1 MCMYVFIAVF
11 ANIQSLPLSECQH
24 RFSCVPLFVI
34 VGHMLSF
41 GLGTQ
46 VKLLPLALPGKVRTY
61 AYAYICICTR
71 SVTTLSIA
79 FIHGLVTI
87 HTTVCITISSPLS
100 PLSPLFP
107 LSPLSPAWS
116 TPHCMHLSTLLV
128 PVLSLSLSLPSN
140 VGPDSVYY
148 LLSPFPITDIS
159 GIHACCS
166 SIGRCLDRGG
176 LHTHA

>member
-11 ANIQSLPLSECQH
+11 ANMQSLPLSECQH

-46 VKLLPLALPGKVRTY
+46 VKLLPLALPGKVHTY

-87 HTTVCITISSPLS
+87 HTTVCITISSPFSYFSGLEYTS
-100 PLSPLFP
+100 LYAPVDVAS
-107 LSPLSPAWS
+107 S
-116 TPHCMHLSTLLV
+116 T
-128 PVLSLSLSLPSN
+128 VLSLSLSLPSN
-140 VGPDSVYY
+140 FGPDSVF
-148 LLSPFPITDIS
+148 LPSLSLS
-159 GIHACCS
+159 H
-166 SIGRCLDRGG
+166 
-176 LHTHA
+176 H